1 MMASPMI
8 IIDGGG
14 TSTTVAA
21 FHSGTVVRTEWGSFK
36 PDEDSNRTDE
46 LCRSLGSWLVASAID
61 PAFAGLVLVG
71 MAGIWSTEEKRQY
84 ASAMGD
90 AWEEYIG
97 AEVPRIVVL
106 SDVELVQLAALGSD
120 PGIVVIAGTGT
131 IAVGVSSGGHSFRV
145 GGWGPRIDDAGGGFW
160 MGREALRAVAC
171 MLDGRGPDTLL
182 LRPVAAWLR
191 VDPQHPHAIHNRL
204 RTTSITGA
212 ARLARAVLT
221 YAAEGDAVA
230 ASIRAAAAAELAKL
244 IVTARRAEPLPIR
257 LYGSLWADEDYRA
270 LVMERV
276 DEEVGPNDWSVVD
289 DVVERAAE
297 RLRSAGSV

>member
-1 MMASPMI
+1 MATTMI

-21 FHSGTVVRTEWGSFK
+21 FHSGTSHRVEWGSFK

-46 LCRSLGSWLVASAID
+46 LCRSLGSWLIASAID
-61 PAFAGLVLVG
+61 PASAGLVLVG
-71 MAGIWSTEEKRQY
+71 MAGIWSTDEKRAY
-84 ASAMGD
+84 ATALGD

-97 AEVPRIVVL
+97 VDVPRILVL
-106 SDVELVQLAALGSD
+106 SDVELVQLAALGAD

-131 IAVGVSSGGHSFRV
+131 IAVGVSRAGHSFRV

-160 MGREALRAVAC
+160 IGREALRSVAM
-171 MLDGRGPDTLL
+171 MLDGRGDETLL

-191 VDPQHPHAIHNRL
+191 VDPTHPHALHNRL

-230 ASIRAAAAAELAKL
+230 VRIRAAAAAELANL
-244 IVTARRAEPLPIR
+244 IRTALKAEPLPIR
-257 LYGSLWADEDYRA
+257 LYGSLWSDDAYRQMVIDDVQA
-270 LVMERV
+270 T
-276 DEEVGPNDWSVVD
+276 VGPADWAVLD
-289 DVVERAAE
+289 DVVGRAAE
-297 RLRSAGSV
+297 RLRSTSAA